1 MISSGL
7 GHEALVS
14 HSPNSSISG
23 PLLPDPDPPGFSFG
37 KYLILLPG
45 CGVGIFVFGFET
57 EELELFFFKLVIT
70 SYSLSL
76 LDSAI
81 TITALSSLSEYLK
94 NKRALFTARI

>member
-14 HSPNSSISG
+14 HSPVSG

-45 CGVGIFVFGFET
+45 CGVDIFVFEFET
-57 EELELFFFKLVIT
+57 EELESFETLTFCSKACGTDIFGVFFDDLKEIIREFFG
-70 SYSLSL
+70 
-76 LDSAI
+76 SAPP
-81 TITALSSLSEYLK
+81 Y
-94 NKRALFTARI
+94 